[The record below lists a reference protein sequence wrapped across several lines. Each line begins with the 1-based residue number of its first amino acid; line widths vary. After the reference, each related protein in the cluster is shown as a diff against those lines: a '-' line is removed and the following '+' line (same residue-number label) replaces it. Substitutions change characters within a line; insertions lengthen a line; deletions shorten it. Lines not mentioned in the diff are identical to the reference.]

1 MVPSH
6 NFALRGCVIRK
17 IVLGACLK
25 DGGNRKLEMGAVSED
40 DRAVF
45 YLTKHY
51 GGGGLPFISSPLF
64 LGFVWKA
71 RAGLLKHCTALP
83 CKQARSIWQS
93 AEAQS
98 LEKPLWLFRFSVP
111 GAHLFVVCC
120 WMDSKQRC
128 FRNEYQFSIS
138 SALISLFP
146 LSDCSKVGILQQLF
160 LLLGQKCVS
169 IFIFSLLGV
178 LLVLLQL
185 FYCYY

>member
-17 IVLGACLK
+17 IVSGACLK
-25 DGGNRKLEMGAVSED
+25 DGGIESWKWEQCQRTTELFLFNKAL
-40 DRAVF
+40 
-45 YLTKHY
+45 

-169 IFIFSLLGV
+169 IFMFSLLGV